1 MKKNIINLCMNSQDY
16 RDICYMIDMVEDT
29 EVRVDVI
36 KKLGYSVKLVN
47 FDNGLKSIIKTSR
60 NELLIQITPKI
71 PLINKTRCV
80 IFKKMDFKKWS

>member
-1 MKKNIINLCMNSQDY
+1 MNSQDY

-80 IFKKMDFKKWS
+80 FFKKMDFKKWS